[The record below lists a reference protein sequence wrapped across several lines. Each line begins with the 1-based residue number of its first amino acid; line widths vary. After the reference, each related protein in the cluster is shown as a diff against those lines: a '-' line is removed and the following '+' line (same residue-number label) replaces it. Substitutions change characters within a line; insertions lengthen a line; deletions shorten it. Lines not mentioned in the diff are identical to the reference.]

1 MPKIQYTVKE
11 LSPKRLV
18 IPINIAMS
26 RLTVWTDGCSNENT
40 QGWAVICPERK
51 TILRGVLPGA
61 TNQQMEL
68 SAAVQAL
75 HYFGRDIQ
83 IITDSKYVIGC
94 FSQWYKNWE
103 RNGWKN
109 AKGAPVENQPLIK
122 LGLQLGADQALCQ
135 HVYGHSGN
143 LNNELADYYC
153 KGNPRKAEHSDW
165 VIVGA

>member
-1 MPKIQYTVKE
+1 
-11 LSPKRLV
+11 
-18 IPINIAMS
+18 MS